1 MEISTGL
8 CQEGNVMSNVRKSF
22 SPISEKHKQININLT
37 DDFNF
42 IGQFFKLRWVSVNQL
57 SVCLY

>member
-22 SPISEKHKQININLT
+22 SPISERHKQININLT

-42 IGQFFKLRWVSVNQL
+42 IGQFFKLR
-57 SVCLY
+57 